1 MIIQAGFDLEF
12 LARLQIV
19 PLGEVLPRLVLI
31 AVDADMQLADIS
43 VATRRFDGRLEPH
56 FDSILGRLDPETTR
70 YFAIAHAGC
79 WSECLDTE
87 DPVLQDANALRNWPS
102 SADSSCSGISVSMN
116 AAIRPT
122 APTTALTDT
131 TWGCRA
137 PWTTGFIQSTAR
149 MAGHDVLRG

>member
-87 DPVLQDANALRNWPS
+87 DPVLQDANALREL
-102 SADSSCSGISVSMN
+102 
-116 AAIRPT
+116 
-122 APTTALTDT
+122 ALQ
-131 TWGCRA
+131 R
-137 PWTTGFIQSTAR
+137 GFV
-149 MAGHDVLRG
+149 MLGHFGLDECGYTSNGPHYYFDRYRLGLPCTMDHWVHSKHREDGGS